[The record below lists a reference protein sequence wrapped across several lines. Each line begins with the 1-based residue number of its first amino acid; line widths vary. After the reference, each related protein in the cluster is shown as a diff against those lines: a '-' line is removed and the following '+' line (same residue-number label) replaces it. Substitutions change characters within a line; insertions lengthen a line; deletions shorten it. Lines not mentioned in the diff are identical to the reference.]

1 MDNVSYKNLYLAKR
15 VLNYE
20 NVAIGICRLI
30 YTDLYI

>member
-20 NVAIGICRLI
+20 IAIDICRLI